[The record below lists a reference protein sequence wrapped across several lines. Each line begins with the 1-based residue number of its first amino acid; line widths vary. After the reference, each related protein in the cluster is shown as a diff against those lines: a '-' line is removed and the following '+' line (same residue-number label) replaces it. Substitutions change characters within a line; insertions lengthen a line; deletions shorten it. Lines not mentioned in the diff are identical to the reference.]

1 MENKNEKSM
10 TLEEMISEML
20 KDAKVVKV
28 PLPTKAEE
36 KTETQEQDK
45 PMPARPSGVPFLSL
59 SIKNLHLHMDERMT
73 SYNYGFGQ
81 EPDAE
86 ADDPVEDIDFDEM
99 LAHIHKESAAV
110 PRLYRIKFGRDIY
123 KDLRQLEKSVGE
135 NDEDNSNLDLFSLE
149 MFEDL
154 AWLMAR
160 HADPANVPD
169 SPEEFLDQFNTF
181 SIYQILP
188 QLIELWGLNVQTEVE
203 SRKNLAKVSG
213 K

>member
-1 MENKNEKSM
+1 M
-10 TLEEMISEML
+10 
-20 KDAKVVKV
+20 AV
-28 PLPTKAEE
+28 TKKIA
-36 KTETQEQDK
+36 
-45 PMPARPSGVPFLSL
+45 
-59 SIKNLHLHMDERMT
+59 
-73 SYNYGFGQ
+73 
-81 EPDAE
+81 
-86 ADDPVEDIDFDEM
+86 IDG
-99 LAHIHKESAAV
+99 KEVTFKASAAV

-160 HADPANVPD
+160 HADPAKVPD